1 MDRTDALRE
10 IRQTS
15 IEKKIINIILVDW
28 YHAWDKKFK
37 WITIDI
43 LSGQLYYTILIA
55 KYIET
60 N

>member
-1 MDRTDALRE
+1 MDRADALRE
-10 IRQTS
+10 ICQTS
-15 IEKKIINIILVDW
+15 IEKKIINTILVDC
-28 YHAWDKKFK
+28 YRAWDKKFK

>member
-15 IEKKIINIILVDW
+15 MEKKIINIILVDC
-28 YHAWDKKFK
+28 YHASDKKYK